1 MHLIYITYGPNEKNH
16 VQAHF
21 SIYSFLAR
29 KAAIMSINV
38 ITDQPLF
45 YKNIE
50 KQINIIPVS
59 PQILSEWQGKHSFC
73 WRIKLKAIEL
83 ICRQYPGEAV
93 MYLDTDTLLYNDF
106 SLASGIVGQGYA
118 GMHENE
124 GTLLQIGTKTAGRF
138 DDGIRQ
144 MTFKDLK
151 PLSSY
156 DMWNAGAV
164 LIPNTNRC
172 AELELI
178 LRMCD
183 KMLDENVHTVLIEQF
198 SLSVGLKEFYGL
210 KPLSPFIAHYWS
222 NKDEWNEM
230 ISKFFISNNF
240 QCLQEEQI
248 IEKFKSIDL
257 SSIPEKRI
265 RKNSNRRLKTL
276 IDKYFVDKEVSYLS
290 SNF

>member
-1 MHLIYITYGPNEKNH
+1 MHLIYISYGPNEKNH

-29 KAAIMSINV
+29 KAAIKSVSV

-50 KQINIIPVS
+50 KHINIIPVTS
-59 PQILSEWQGKHSFC
+59 QILSEWQGKHSFC

-83 ICRQYPGEAV
+83 ICRKHPGEPV

-106 SLASGIVGQGYA
+106 ALAAEIVGQGHA

-124 GTLLQIGTKTAGRF
+124 GTLLQIGTKTAGKF
-138 DDGIRQ
+138 EGGIKQ
-144 MTFKDLK
+144 IVFENLK

-156 DMWNAGAV
+156 NMWNAGAV
-164 LIPNTNRC
+164 LIPNTHQC
-172 AELELI
+172 AEMELI
-178 LRMCD
+178 LAMCD
-183 KMLDENVHTVLIEQF
+183 KMLDEKVHTVLIEQF
-198 SLSVGLKEFYGL
+198 SLSVGLEEFYGL

-222 NKDEWNEM
+222 NKDEWNEL

-240 QCLQEEQI
+240 QCLREEEI
-248 IEKFKSIDL
+248 IERFKSIDF

-265 RKNSNRRLKTL
+265 KKNSNRRLKKL
-276 IDKYFVDKEVSYLS
+276 IDKYFVDKKVSYLS
-290 SNF
+290 TE